1 MRKPATNRL
10 VASGDVASHVTFGG
24 AGRSWSP
31 WRTVVGFGV
40 VSLAADMVY
49 QGARSVTG
57 PLLASLGASAVL
69 VGLVSGAGE
78 AMALLLRIVSGSWA
92 DRSGRYWTLTFAGYA
107 LTVICVPA
115 LAITPFLAGAG
126 LALACV
132 LILGERVGKAVRS
145 PAKTALLAHAA
156 AAVGLGRGF
165 GVYQALDQVGAVA
178 GPLLVAAVIA
188 AAGAI
193 WPAMA
198 VLIIPG
204 AVAMLVLV
212 RIRRTMGDPVEN
224 RDEAAQTAATD
235 DSKGRESLLSRFH
248 GQLPHVFWL
257 FAAACAATT
266 GGLVTFAVIA
276 YHLTQDHVVAVAAVP
291 LIYAAAMGAEALAAL
306 GSGWLFDRTRGRV
319 LLALPLLVAAVPVL
333 AFGGSP
339 LIVIA
344 GVLLWGAAGGVL
356 DSTVKALVADLVPA
370 SRLATAYGVFA
381 AIQGVAAIG
390 GGVMAGA
397 LYERSLPIL
406 IAAVA
411 ATQVVALILLVATF
425 RQHQRIQT
433 QSSLGST
440 SSG

>member
-1 MRKPATNRL
+1 
-10 VASGDVASHVTFGG
+10 
-24 AGRSWSP
+24 
-31 WRTVVGFGV
+31 

-49 QGARSVTG
+49 EGARSVTG

-78 AMALLLRIVSGSWA
+78 ATALLMRLVFGSWA

-107 LTVICVPA
+107 LTAVCVPA

-126 LALACV
+126 LAVACV
-132 LILGERVGKAVRS
+132 LILGERLGKAVRS

-165 GVYQALDQVGAVA
+165 GVHQALDQIGAVA
-178 GPLLVAAVIA
+178 GPLLVAAVAA
-188 AAGAI
+188 AAGTI

-204 AVAMLVLV
+204 AVAMLILV
-212 RIRRTMGDPVEN
+212 RIWRSMGNHVLSGEDTGPTKATADPH
-224 RDEAAQTAATD
+224 
-235 DSKGRESLLSRFH
+235 RESLLSSLH
-248 GQLPHVFWL
+248 GRLPGVFWL
-257 FAAACAATT
+257 FAAASAAISA
-266 GGLVTFAVIA
+266 GLVTFAVIA
-276 YHLTQDHVVAVAAVP
+276 YHLTQDHVVSLAAVP

-306 GSGWLFDRTRGRV
+306 GSGWLFDRTKGGA
-319 LLALPLLVAAVPVL
+319 LLGLPLLVSAVPVL
-333 AFGGSP
+333 AFATSP
-339 LIVIA
+339 LVAIT

-370 SRLATAYGVFA
+370 SRRATAYGVFA
-381 AIQGVAAIG
+381 AVQGAAAIA

-406 IAAVA
+406 IAAVV
-411 ATQVVALILLVATF
+411 ATQIIALVLLLATLH
-425 RQHQRIQT
+425 RHQKIRAGAA
-433 QSSLGST
+433 SNLP
-440 SSG
+440 